1 MQKILSALRGLALR
15 ALQTVIKLWKRYR
28 ALPRWAQA
36 LILAALIGLLFLI
49 SSLFGGAKATDEA
62 QAARTVTLKSLAELS
77 GNASGE
83 SVVGTVRARAE
94 AELRAEA
101 AGTVRSVN
109 TVIGATVPSGFVIA
123 ELENDSERA
132 QVTQA
137 EGAYEAALASR
148 AGVSPVDVTTAARN
162 AYRDAFN
169 TLDATLEGSV
179 DTVFGATT
187 PVGPN
192 FLLNPIGSDVNKLS
206 RERKRIDD
214 LMSAER
220 AKLTTAST
228 DDPEALLVRIE
239 SIARQVA
246 TFTDELVETANAT
259 NSRATPAQ
267 IAAVTSARTS
277 VAGTLSAI
285 TGARASLR
293 SGASGST
300 ASVDAG
306 VKSALGTLRLAQA
319 SLEKTRVR
327 APIAGT
333 VNYLPIRVGDY
344 VGNLDHVA
352 TVAQNG
358 ALEIVSFISEES
370 RANITVGAE
379 VKVEDL
385 YTGKITS
392 IAPALDPVT
401 KQIEVHVAVDTGSGL
416 TNGQS
421 VRLTLPGGVSAPT
434 VAVAGPVLLPLSA
447 VKLSA
452 GNRVVFTV
460 VDNHLVSVPVT
471 IGEVRGERIEVR
483 TDIGSDT
490 RIVTDARGLAEGQEV
505 TVAEA
510 VP

>member
-1 MQKILSALRGLALR
+1 MQKILSALRGLVVR
-15 ALQTVIKLWKRYR
+15 AAQTISKVWKRYR
-28 ALPRWAQA
+28 SLPRWAQA
-36 LILAALIGLLFLI
+36 LILAALIGLLFFI
-49 SSLFGGAKATDEA
+49 SSLLGGGKIDDSGSV
-62 QAARTVTLKSLAELS
+62 ARTVTLRSLAELS

-83 SVVGTVRARAE
+83 SVVGAVRARAE

-109 TVIGATVPSGFVIA
+109 TVIGATVPAGYVIA
-123 ELENDSERA
+123 ELENNSERA

-148 AGVSPVDVTTAARN
+148 DGVSSTDVATAARN

-192 FLLNPIGSDVNKLS
+192 FLLNPLNSNADSLS
-206 RERKRIDD
+206 RERKRLEDV
-214 LMSAER
+214 MNTER
-220 AKLTTAST
+220 TRLATASSE
-228 DDPEALLVRIE
+228 DPGTLLVRIE

-246 TFTDELVETANAT
+246 PFVDTLVETANAR
-259 NSRATPAQ
+259 NSRATPEQ
-267 IAAVTSARTS
+267 IAAITAARTS
-277 VAGTLSAI
+277 VNGVLSAL
-285 TGARASLR
+285 TGAKATLR
-293 SGASGST
+293 SGALGST

-333 VNYLPIRVGDY
+333 INYLPIRVGDY

-358 ALEIVSFISEES
+358 ALEIVLFISEES
-370 RANITVGAE
+370 RVNITVGAE
-379 VKVEDL
+379 VKVEDV

-401 KQIEVHVAVDTGSGL
+401 KQIEVRVAVDTGSGL

-421 VRLTLPGGVSAPT
+421 VRLTLPSGASAPAET
-434 VAVAGPVLLPLSA
+434 VAGPILLPLSA

-452 GNRVVFTV
+452 SNRVVFTV
-460 VDNHLVSVPVT
+460 VDNRLVSIPVT
-471 IGEVRGERIEVR
+471 IGEVRGERIEVL
-483 TDIGSDT
+483 TSVPSDT

-505 TVAEA
+505 TVAQA